1 MAGVGFSLRPL
12 GERPG
17 YTGLVGLYGAAA
29 LVSSGPW
36 LLSVVGLLLIGLL
49 GRRFSA
55 DPQGVERFQVCV
67 TWLLATSLVLS
78 GPLQLQ
84 LTRYIADQVYLRRSE
99 RITPN
104 LFGALLVMSVL
115 ALASAA
121 LAAHWFG
128 DEPLGYQVLLALGFV
143 ILSNVWIVTCVLTG
157 LRRHGPVLWSF
168 GSGYFVMLALCPILG
183 RYAEVGLL
191 GAFVAGQACVLLAG
205 LRAVTKE
212 LGCSE
217 PIAWGCLHK
226 QAIRVDLLAVGLF
239 YNLGI
244 WADKLVFWL
253 NPATSRHVA
262 GLFRASDV
270 YDLPVFLAY
279 LTIVPGMAV
288 FLVRIETD
296 FAERNSAFY
305 AAIRDGAPLSRI
317 TSLLDAMVD
326 ALRTALADIGRTQ
339 LLTLLLCVWAG
350 PSLLAAFDI
359 SELHLPLF
367 YVDVV
372 GVLLQV
378 LLLTLISV
386 FFYLDRCRL
395 VAKLTLLFL
404 LTNALATWGSYRL
417 GPRYYGWGFV
427 VAAAVTL
434 SVALTA
440 LNRTLRFL
448 VRDTFMLQRVSA

>member
-1 MAGVGFSLRPL
+1 MLR
-12 GERPG
+12 
-17 YTGLVGLYGAAA
+17 LYGAAA

-36 LLSVVGLLLIGLL
+36 LLSVAGLLFIGVV
-49 GRRFSA
+49 GREFSA
-55 DPQGVERFQVCV
+55 NPHSVERFQVCV

-84 LTRYIADQVYLRRSE
+84 LTRYVSDQVYLRRPE

-104 LFGALLVMSVL
+104 LFGALLVMSTL
-115 ALASAA
+115 SLIASAVA
-121 LAAHWFG
+121 SYWFRA
-128 DEPLGYQVLLALGFV
+128 ETLGFQVLLALGFMT
-143 ILSNVWIVTCVLTG
+143 LSNVWIVTCVLTG
-157 LRRHGPVLWSF
+157 LRRYGPVLASF
-168 GSGYFVMLALCPILG
+168 GIGYGVMLVLCPILARFG
-183 RYAEVGLL
+183 EIGLL
-191 GAFVAGQACVLLAG
+191 AAFVAGQASLLLIG
-205 LRAVTKE
+205 LRVITNE
-212 LGCSE
+212 LGFSD

-226 QAIRVDLLAVGLF
+226 SAIRIDLLLVGLF

-244 WADKLVFWL
+244 WADKLVFWF
-253 NPATSRHVA
+253 NPSTSRHVA
-262 GLFRASDV
+262 GFFRASDV

-296 FAERNSAFY
+296 FAERNTAFY
-305 AAIRDGAPLSRI
+305 AAIRGGAPLARI
-317 TSLLDAMVD
+317 LPLLDAMVD
-326 ALRTALADIGRTQ
+326 AVRTALADIGRTQ
-339 LLTLLLCVWAG
+339 LCAMLLCLWAG
-350 PSLLAAFDI
+350 PSLLAAFGI

-404 LTNALATWGSYRL
+404 VTNALATWASYEL

-427 VAAAVTL
+427 LAAATTL
-434 SVALTA
+434 SVALIA